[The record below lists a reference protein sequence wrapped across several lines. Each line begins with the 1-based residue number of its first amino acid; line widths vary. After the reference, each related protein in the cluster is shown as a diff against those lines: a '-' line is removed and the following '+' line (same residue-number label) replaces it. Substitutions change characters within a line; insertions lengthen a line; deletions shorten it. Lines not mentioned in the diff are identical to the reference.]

1 MSPSPVYQT
10 TSIQTQ
16 SDRPADKRDV
26 ERCKYVSLFESHIT
40 MKAVHFLDPYNH
52 VTNTNHP
59 PDADDA
65 HGLIET
71 NSELNVVDLLVR
83 MVKDR
88 NKCTAFT

>member
-1 MSPSPVYQT
+1 
-10 TSIQTQ
+10 
-16 SDRPADKRDV
+16 
-26 ERCKYVSLFESHIT
+26 